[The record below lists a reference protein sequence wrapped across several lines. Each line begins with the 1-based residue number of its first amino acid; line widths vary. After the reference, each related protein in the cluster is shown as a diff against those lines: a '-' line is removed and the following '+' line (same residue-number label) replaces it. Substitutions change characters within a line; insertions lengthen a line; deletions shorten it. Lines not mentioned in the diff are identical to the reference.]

1 MSETVR
7 TEKNSSKNIYGD
19 PPKISISLPGISELT
34 QNSKLWRDVQLPIDI
49 LLLTVKDCEFLSC
62 YHYVVDPF
70 RSYLKGLGHVYFGS
84 IGEDQD
90 VKLKVALMKCSEG
103 SKVPG
108 GALTVVKNAV
118 TQLRPKAVFSVGH
131 CGGMSQESTKLGD
144 VVVSEKLTTYSYQK
158 VTQDGKKFR
167 GLTTP
172 VSRDIAELIKCAG
185 YGWNPPL
192 ENPNK
197 SKVEVHC
204 GEVLSGCELVQAE
217 WRREELV
224 KSFPE
229 AIAIETEGEGVF
241 SAAHELK
248 MEWVVIKGIS
258 GYADGTEAKETWQ
271 TFASV
276 TAASLVVSILKECS
290 IFEDWPHY
298 KDISTDRQHS
308 ALSKEVPVEPC
319 CSSVQS
325 SQQQHVSSTKTA
337 GGSTKQLPRP
347 EVKRREEES
356 SPKDALTPKK
366 GKTRFGDGSTRH
378 LPLPKVKCRYEESSP
393 SGALTPKKRD
403 SSVTEF
409 WEWCRNQLRAFYNT
423 MCQVKITP
431 WDPDNTVHINSIY
444 IQVTFLQDHRKP
456 DGTTKKKLGDS
467 SEVFE
472 GDEDHPIRRQILVY
486 GRPGIGKSTFTQ
498 KVAVDWANGR
508 TKILEKFNL
517 LLLIRLRDVCGIS
530 DLCTMLKTAELLS
543 ADDPMAVNYLCE
555 YVRQNQEKVLLILDG
570 YDEYSGGKSSLIHQ
584 IWRGSQLRDCCVMIT
599 TRPVKEDEL
608 RVPSHA
614 QFELNGFDSREQ
626 KKQFAS
632 KILPDEEDVKGL
644 LEYLRKHDLVEM
656 AEIPLLLLML
666 CLLWKKKKPQLPT
679 SRGEIYVEFIQTLL
693 DHMAIKDSDNV
704 AAGKSID
711 EYQEELSKI
720 GKLAFDAL
728 LEDCLHFNFSK
739 FPPGDLFEKL
749 IHVGFFQVSKL
760 SAFNREKI
768 VSFLHKSVQEF
779 LAAWFIVQEAKF
791 KKNETVTCL
800 SGMDTFEK
808 SKKMAEVI
816 KFVCE
821 LSSEAAGIV
830 FDHLRYVGE
839 KEGLTDYNFTRTP
852 SVKDLSH
859 AQKEF
864 ILFCVDYLLRCPASD
879 RLAVYSAF
887 LSCVNHVVIL
897 DDEHPST
904 AAKTHFFKDTTSFPN
919 YLFYSSWKSNLF
931 YSYRASNYYDFL
943 SILFDLNAVL
953 LTCSGEI
960 KDVKKYADLGEADV
974 FLKKSEMRNFIYLRR
989 ITKTVLRSKLFHEL
1003 ISAPVCSSQPPVDN
1017 LRNNEDDNIALS
1029 LTENRSDQTQQHC
1042 LSLVR
1047 EVDLSVETVEDFV
1060 LLKNL
1065 FPLLTAPR
1073 DIDISQGLTDALK
1086 GNSIENAIHRIN
1098 FTDNLHTLKLR
1109 CINLTAK
1116 CAAFIAES
1124 LHHSPN
1130 LHTLSFSG
1138 NPLYGG
1144 VSHLVENLHHV
1155 PQLTVLELIND
1166 QMGEKE
1172 CAALAASLQY
1182 LNKLERLNMSNN
1194 VLGHGIIELAK
1205 NLNSVPN
1212 LTELN
1217 LSDTNMGKDEASAL
1231 ACALKDVPELSDL
1244 DMSNNVLG
1252 HGIIELAKNLNSVPN
1267 LTELK
1272 LSDTNMGE
1280 DEASA
1285 LARALKDVPELSYL
1299 GPGRNPLGRGVRD
1312 LVQHLSSVPKLH
1324 CLSLLSVKMTKTEI
1338 EELCTA
1344 VKGRGINLFTDYHA
1358 FRVGGKGM
1366 IYRLHTKAEL
1376 KKKGIRFRKEPDDD
1390 DP

>member
-1 MSETVR
+1 MST
-7 TEKNSSKNIYGD
+7 
-19 PPKISISLPGISELT
+19 
-34 QNSKLWRDVQLPIDI
+34 
-49 LLLTVKDCEFLSC
+49 
-62 YHYVVDPF
+62 
-70 RSYLKGLGHVYFGS
+70 
-84 IGEDQD
+84 
-90 VKLKVALMKCSEG
+90 
-103 SKVPG
+103 
-108 GALTVVKNAV
+108 
-118 TQLRPKAVFSVGH
+118 
-131 CGGMSQESTKLGD
+131 
-144 VVVSEKLTTYSYQK
+144 
-158 VTQDGKKFR
+158 
-167 GLTTP
+167 
-172 VSRDIAELIKCAG
+172 
-185 YGWNPPL
+185 
-192 ENPNK
+192 
-197 SKVEVHC
+197 
-204 GEVLSGCELVQAE
+204 
-217 WRREELV
+217 
-224 KSFPE
+224 
-229 AIAIETEGEGVF
+229 
-241 SAAHELK
+241 
-248 MEWVVIKGIS
+248 
-258 GYADGTEAKETWQ
+258 
-271 TFASV
+271 
-276 TAASLVVSILKECS
+276 
-290 IFEDWPHY
+290 
-298 KDISTDRQHS
+298 
-308 ALSKEVPVEPC
+308 
-319 CSSVQS
+319 
-325 SQQQHVSSTKTA
+325 
-337 GGSTKQLPRP
+337 
-347 EVKRREEES
+347 
-356 SPKDALTPKK
+356 
-366 GKTRFGDGSTRH
+366 
-378 LPLPKVKCRYEESSP
+378 
-393 SGALTPKKRD
+393 D

-409 WEWCRNQLRAFYNT
+409 LEWCQKELRTFYT
-423 MCQVKITP
+423 DTICQVKITP
-431 WDPDNTVHINSIY
+431 WDPDATVHINDIY
-444 IQVTFLQDHRKP
+444 IQVTCLQDHRKP

-467 SEVFE
+467 SEVFK
-472 GDEDHPIRRQILVY
+472 GDEHHPIRRRILVY

-508 TKILEKFNL
+508 KKILEKFNL

-543 ADDPMAVNYLCE
+543 ADNPMAVNNLCE

-614 QFELNGFDSREQ
+614 QFELNGFDSWEQ

-644 LEYLRKHDLVEM
+644 LEYLEKHDLEEM

-666 CLLWKKKKPQLPT
+666 CLLWKEKKHQSPT
-679 SRGEIYVEFIQTLL
+679 SRAEIYVGFIQTLL
-693 DHMAIKDSDNV
+693 NHMATKDSDDV
-704 AAGKSID
+704 ATDESID
-711 EYQEELSKI
+711 KYQEELSKI

-728 LEDCLHFNFSK
+728 LEACLHFDFTK
-739 FPPGDLFEKL
+739 FPHGDLFEKL

-760 SAFNREKI
+760 SALNREKI

-808 SKKMAEVI
+808 SRKMAEVL

-839 KEGLTDYNFTRTP
+839 KEGLTNYNFTRTP

-864 ILFCVDYLLRCPASD
+864 ILFCVDYLFRCPASD

-897 DDEHPST
+897 DEEHSST

-919 YLFYSSWKSNLF
+919 YLFYSGWKSNLF
-931 YSYRASNYYDFL
+931 HSFRESNSDDIL

-960 KDVKKYADLGEADV
+960 KDVKKYADLREADF

-1047 EVDLSVETVEDFV
+1047 EVKLDSVTVKDFV

-1073 DIDISQGLTDALK
+1073 DIALRGSVTDALE

-1098 FTDNLHTLKLR
+1098 FTDNLHSLELR
-1109 CINLTAK
+1109 GINLTEK

-1130 LHTLSFSG
+1130 LHELCLSW
-1138 NPLYGG
+1138 NPLHSG
-1144 VSHLVENLHHV
+1144 VSHLAKNLHHT
-1155 PQLTVLELIND
+1155 PRLTILELIYV

-1182 LNKLERLNMSNN
+1182 LNKLEELDMSNN
-1194 VLGHGIIELAK
+1194 ALGHGIIELAK

-1212 LTELN
+1212 LTRL
-1217 LSDTNMGKDEASAL
+1217 
-1231 ACALKDVPELSDL
+1231 
-1244 DMSNNVLG
+1244 
-1252 HGIIELAKNLNSVPN
+1252 ELAN
-1267 LTELK
+1267 
-1272 LSDTNMGE
+1272 TNMGE
-1280 DEASA
+1280 NEVSA
-1285 LARALKDVPELSYL
+1285 LARALKDVPKLSYL
-1299 GPGRNPLGRGVRD
+1299 GLGRNPLGRGVRD
-1312 LVQHLSSVPKLH
+1312 LVQHLSSVPKVEGD
-1324 CLSLLSVKMTKTEI
+1324 LSLHLKGVQMSKTELN
-1338 EELCTA
+1338 EFCTA
-1344 VKGRGINLFTDYHA
+1344 VNGKNITVVTDYRVSA
-1358 FRVGGKGM
+1358 FFSFTLLCL
-1366 IYRLHTKAEL
+1366 IF
-1376 KKKGIRFRKEPDDD
+1376 I
-1390 DP
+1390 